1 MSTITNIAKS
11 FFHACETG
19 GGWEACKAYCA
30 PNAIFSAQ
38 ADALA
43 KVETLQEYTDWMK
56 GLLAFVPNGRY
67 EIKSFA
73 TDDERQNVAVY
84 GIFMGR
90 IRVTVVRVRLP
101 ARAHQLTTCMSS
113 NSMEKQSSD

>member
-1 MSTITNIAKS
+1 MERRGKWRYRPCNEAHQQPLQEQSPPNEERSSPIMVTITNIAKF

-30 PNAIFSAQ
+30 PSASFSAQ

-43 KVETLQEYTDWMK
+43 KVKTLQEYTDWMK
-56 GLLAFVPNGRY
+56 GLLTFVPNVRY

-73 TDDERQNVAVY
+73 TD
-84 GIFMGR
+84 
-90 IRVTVVRVRLP
+90 
-101 ARAHQLTTCMSS
+101 
-113 NSMEKQSSD
+113 